1 MRAKPHRTLTPLAL
15 AVLRLLNTRPMH
27 PYEMHQVVRD
37 HGTDRVIKVRAG
49 SLYHT
54 VERLHRHGL
63 IEQLETGREGRRP
76 ERTVYAIT
84 DAGRDE
90 FVTNL
95 RDLLRV
101 PSEEYPLF
109 VAALEMAAALPPPV
123 VRRLLEHRAIALEAQ
138 LAGHEQAVVALTKQ
152 GLPRINL
159 IEAEFGMSASRAELT
174 WVRQI
179 VADINTGELTWT
191 TDDEQHVDNPR
202 TTKEFAS

>member
-54 VERLHRHGL
+54 VERLHRQGL

-101 PSEEYPLF
+101 PAEEFPVF
-109 VAALEMAAALPPPV
+109 AAALEMSGALPPATV
-123 VRRLLEHRAIALEAQ
+123 QRLLEHRTVALEAQ
-138 LAGHEQAVVALTKQ
+138 LAAYEQAVGTLSKQ
-152 GLPRINL
+152 
-159 IEAEFGMSASRAELT
+159 
-174 WVRQI
+174 
-179 VADINTGELTWT
+179 
-191 TDDEQHVDNPR
+191 
-202 TTKEFAS
+202 